1 MNASNHLFQ
10 QLQRSRED
18 WIEIEPG
25 LRLKVRRPTETGLAP
40 FYNGVTV
47 DLLCE
52 ALVDWEG
59 FTSDKL
65 LPAGLG
71 SSDPLPFDAD
81 LAKEVIS
88 DRADWAATAAAGLVD
103 LIAKHVD
110 RRKLEKKS

>member
-1 MNASNHLFQ
+1 MNANNVLQ

-25 LRLKVRRPTETGLAP
+25 LRVKVRRPTETDLAR

-47 DLLCE
+47 ELLCE
-52 ALVDWEG
+52 TLVDWEG
-59 FTSDKL
+59 FTEAKL
-65 LPAGLG
+65 LGSSVG

-88 DRADWAATAAAGLVD
+88 DHADWSATAAHGLVD

-110 RRKLEKKS
+110 RRQLEKKS